1 MRELYDVC
9 MQEQFQVAYDL
20 QVDAAFLYR
29 LFIEYGISGFKVI
42 SQHLGRDVGTPR
54 VPLDQ
59 LNSEQVVAL
68 FVKLVNA
75 QPPLPLKVVRDSYP
89 LLLI

>member
-1 MRELYDVC
+1 
-9 MQEQFQVAYDL
+9 
-20 QVDAAFLYR
+20 
-29 LFIEYGISGFKVI
+29 VI

-59 LNSEQVVAL
+59 LNNELVVAL